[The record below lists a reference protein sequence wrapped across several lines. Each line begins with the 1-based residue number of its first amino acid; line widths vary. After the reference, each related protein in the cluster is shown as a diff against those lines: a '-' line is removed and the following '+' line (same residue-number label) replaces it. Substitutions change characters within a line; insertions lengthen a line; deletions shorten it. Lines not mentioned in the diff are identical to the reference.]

1 MVNKTR
7 ILFNLKAVVVTK
19 QNTSSSESFT
29 LFFIELAE
37 VDKEADHAVFLL
49 KSCSIDAT
57 QQQIALNF
65 ELVVRNQ
72 LFK

>member
-19 QNTSSSESFT
+19 QNSSSSESFT

-37 VDKEADHAVFLL
+37 VDKEADHAVLLL